1 VDAVPNLADVAP
13 LLQWPYLPTLE
24 RLALALA
31 IGIFVGM
38 ERQRR
43 GKDAGVRT
51 FAFAGLLGCLGGLEG
66 GTLAVVSVLLV
77 GLLVMLLSINAMRS
91 DHGTELTTGASL
103 LVVAYVGLLC
113 GQGHTLT
120 PAALGVLTAAL
131 LAWKEPLAG
140 LSLGLTEQELRSAI
154 LLGILAF
161 VVYPALP
168 EGPIDPWHLI
178 DLRAAWVTV
187 ILIAGIGFFNYIL
200 LKIYGQTAIEL
211 TGFLGGLVNSTVTVT
226 ALASRVQEAHE
237 LAGPA
242 YRGVLLATI
251 AMIIRNAVLLAILS
265 PDALECAA
273 PTLFAMLIVA
283 GALMAFGRRGAGQ
296 QPQSTAPLPLKSPF
310 SLLSTL
316 KFGLLFLAL
325 NIVGTVAER
334 LLGHFGYFGVSLAG
348 GLVSSASSVAS
359 AGELARTGILSPNI
373 AGTGAVIAS
382 LASALVDLP
391 VVARVA
397 RERPLTRRTAVA
409 LGLIVAVGTLAAIAA
424 SLFPTRFQMSRAWID
439 QLARVSS
446 NR

>member
-1 VDAVPNLADVAP
+1 MAVPSPIDVASP
-13 LLQWPYLPTLE
+13 IHWPYLLTLE

-51 FAFAGLLGCLGGLEG
+51 FAFAGLLGCLGGLQG
-66 GTLAVVSVLLV
+66 GALAVVSVLLV
-77 GLLVMLLSINAMRS
+77 GLLVLLLSVHAMRS
-91 DHGTELTTGASL
+91 DRGTELTTGAAL

-140 LSLGLTEQELRSAI
+140 LSLGLTEEELRSAI

-168 EGPIDPWHLI
+168 AGPIDPWHLI

-200 LKIYGQTAIEL
+200 LKVYGQTAIEL

-226 ALASRVQEAHE
+226 ALASRVQEVHE
-237 LAGPA
+237 LAGPV

-251 AMIIRNAVLLAILS
+251 AMIIRNAALLAILS
-265 PDALECAA
+265 PDTLACAA
-273 PTLFAMLIVA
+273 PTLLLMLITA
-283 GALMAFGRRGAGQ
+283 GALMGFGRRGAAQ
-296 QPQSTAPLPLKSPF
+296 ESQPAAPLPLQSPF

-325 NIVGTVAER
+325 NVVGTIAER
-334 LLGHFGYFGVSLAG
+334 LLGHFGYFGVSLVG

-359 AGELARTGILSPNI
+359 AGELARTGVLAAKV

-409 LGLIVAVGTLAAIAA
+409 LGLIVAVGTLAAIVA
-424 SLFPTRFQMSRAWID
+424 SLFPLRFQLSPAWID

-446 NR
+446 TG